1 MQKGT
6 VLLIVLLL
14 VLVVAGSGYFLYSKG
29 YFGAKGQPLN
39 KPTGVFDY
47 GSTPSAGSGPSSLTT
62 PSEGVGNVT
71 SSKMSLTV
79 ISPANGAT
87 LNSASVI
94 VTGKTSPRAEV
105 FINDKETKA
114 GADGKFSLKIT
125 LDEGQNVVVVM
136 ANDEAGNV
144 VEQDISVNIQ
154 TF

>member
-14 VLVVAGSGYFLYSKG
+14 VLVVVGSGYFLYSKG
-29 YFGAKGQPLN
+29 YFGARGQPLN

-47 GSTPSAGSGPSSLTT
+47 GTPAPGKTPSPTAQGSQQ
-62 PSEGVGNVT
+62 VGNVT

-105 FINDKETKA
+105 FINDKETRA